1 VKLYLDIMNTN
12 VEVRII
18 SEKKNRGLVAK
29 QNIAQNEVIFSEE
42 PLVAAQ
48 FTWNEFYQYK
58 ACEYCMRPLETTEEN
73 IARLTEDRNFKLQY
87 LKEICSVDKSKFVEC
102 PSCHLSYCSE
112 ECRQNAFNSYH
123 QTLCLGKD
131 RFNENH
137 PLNQI
142 LELWKQVHLPP
153 ETTTIM
159 LVFKLVAIIKQSQDK
174 NAIIQKLLK
183 FESNLT
189 NGNMKH
195 KLIGENFFYQIEFLR
210 KQLNEIFINYLYV
223 KECEPLFSEYGFK
236 QLFGLIGRNSQGIGT
251 SPLSEWVNKCTKS
264 FGNDKSKLKQFN
276 KYIDKLYDRL
286 DKYAGQFLNSEG
298 SALYELQSCANHSC
312 IPNAEIVFPN
322 NNNVVSLKA
331 LRDIQQGE
339 EITISYLDECSL
351 TRSRH
356 SRQKILKENYL
367 FLCDCEK
374 CLNEANQKEE
384 TSDEDDE
391 DMEDY
396 DDDND
401 SDSEDE
407 NNNLMTS

>member
-1 VKLYLDIMNTN
+1 MDIN
-12 VEVRII
+12 VEVCII
-18 SEKKNRGLVAK
+18 SEKKNRGIVAK
-29 QNIAQNEVIFSEE
+29 RNLAQDEIIFTEK
-42 PLVAAQ
+42 PLVSAQ

-73 IARLTEDRNFKLQY
+73 IARLTEDRNFKLPY
-87 LKEICSVDKSKFVEC
+87 LKEFCSVDKSKFVQCSNCQIE
-102 PSCHLSYCSE
+102 YCSE

-137 PLNQI
+137 PVNRLLETWRQI
-142 LELWKQVHLPP
+142 HLPP

-159 LVFKLVAIIKQSQDK
+159 LVLKLVAIIKQSQDK
-174 NAIIQKLLK
+174 NSIIQKLLK

-195 KLIGENFFYQIEFLR
+195 KLTGENFFYQVELLR
-210 KQLNEIFINYLYV
+210 QQLYEIFVNYLYV
-223 KECEPLFSEYGFK
+223 KECEPMFSDYGFK

-251 SPLSEWVNKCTKS
+251 SPLSQWVNTCTKS
-264 FGNDKSKLKQFN
+264 LENDKSKLKKFN
-276 KYIDKLYDRL
+276 KYLDKLYDRL

-298 SALYELQSCANHSC
+298 SALFELQSCANHSC
-312 IPNAEIVFPN
+312 NPNAEIVFKN
-322 NNNVVSLKA
+322 NNNEVSLKA
-331 LRDIQQGE
+331 LGDIHQGE

-367 FLCDCEK
+367 FLCDCDK
-374 CLNEANQKEE
+374 CLSEKNQKDE

-391 DMEDY
+391 EMEDF
-396 DDDND
+396 DDDD
-401 SDSEDE
+401 SYSEDE
-407 NNNLMTS
+407 NNNLMDS